1 MTTPKLN
8 DGKWIRDETI
18 VLQNG
23 NITIKEYQ
31 NVIYEDLNNDMDKY
45 DPKMIIKKLNPRV
58 YQHQSVQ
65 YWNTFYHTPITMFIN
80 PQTKERIELLKDYD
94 TTPKR
99 KIEKNKIWSV
109 NPQAVN
115 YISAFGYIDYQHYKE
130 NREKEYKDKMNK
142 K

>member
-1 MTTPKLN
+1 MTTPKLI
-8 DGKWIRDETI
+8 DGIWLRDETVAI
-18 VLQNG
+18 QNG

-31 NVIYEDLNNDMDKY
+31 NVIYEDLNNDTDKY

-58 YQHQSVQ
+58 HQQPVQ
-65 YWNTFYHTPITMFIN
+65 NWNTFYHTPIRTFIN
-80 PQTKERIELLKDYD
+80 PQTKELIELLKDYD

-115 YISAFGYIDYQHYKE
+115 YISAFGYIDYQQYKE